1 MHFKQKI
8 MNQASENGK
17 KSNFRPDFDPV
28 GTNLG
33 PTYFSCGFKLCQMF
47 DIVASYHR
55 IQFQEKRIVQTQ
67 ENRKNL
73 NLGLD

>member
-17 KSNFRPDFDPV
+17 TSNFRPDFDPV

-33 PTYFSCGFKLCQMF
+33 
-47 DIVASYHR
+47 R
-55 IQFQEKRIVQTQ
+55 
-67 ENRKNL
+67 
-73 NLGLD
+73 